1 MNLSYR
7 FISFVSKIF
16 PVSPFISKILTPS
29 PAYPLHSNRPGGGG
43 WSFHMSYYSANI
55 LRCTH
60 IKTNG
65 TQCGSP
71 AVRGRRFCFF
81 HKNWH
86 GERIPLGALPAANLN
101 PSFTLPVLED
111 ADSIQ
116 VALMQVMRL
125 ILARQIDPKMAGLL
139 LYALQTASVNLR
151 HTELEPRPRER
162 VVIDPAPPA
171 TLCSANTSG
180 AMTTSKQRT
189 KKTKTPTPRK
199 RRKPGEASDDEEEE
213 VEDDEEEEKEGD
225 DTLHVGTGAL
235 GLSRARGGSPAPL
248 PSQAQPRP
256 PTTSTSS
263 RCAIRCALSPSLDS
277 SAASAWTSLPKRFR
291 PKPSSITPGPSS
303 PHRNPKRR
311 PSLTPFL
318 PSP

>member
-1 MNLSYR
+1 
-7 FISFVSKIF
+7 
-16 PVSPFISKILTPS
+16 
-29 PAYPLHSNRPGGGG
+29 
-43 WSFHMSYYSANI
+43 MSYYSANI

-101 PSFTLPVLED
+101 ASLTLPVLED

-116 VALMQVMRL
+116 VALMQVMRM

-162 VVIDPAPPA
+162 VVIDPA
-171 TLCSANTSG
+171 SAGDALLGEHLWRNDDFEADEEEEEDTD
-180 AMTTSKQRT
+180 AEEEEDKE
-189 KKTKTPTPRK
+189 KEDED
-199 RRKPGEASDDEEEE
+199 EASDDEEEE
-213 VEDDEEEEKEGD
+213 VEDDEEEDDEEAEDGD
-225 DTLHVGTGAL
+225 SKPHVGTGASVSL
-235 GLSRARGGSPAPL
+235 LRAQSRGPAEQQPGAAPQPSATASPGDVDLVAMRHEVRAIAVSGFFRSLDMDLPPEAFPPEAFLDYAGPKHSAR
-248 PSQAQPRP
+248 QPEETAVIDP
-256 PTTSTSS
+256 
-263 RCAIRCALSPSLDS
+263 LSPVPLE
-277 SAASAWTSLPKRFR
+277 
-291 PKPSSITPGPSS
+291 
-303 PHRNPKRR
+303 
-311 PSLTPFL
+311 
-318 PSP
+318 

>member
-55 LRCTH
+55 VRCTH

-71 AVRGRRFCFF
+71 AVRGRRYCFF

-101 PSFTLPVLED
+101 ASFTLPVLED

-162 VVIDPAPPA
+162 VVIDP
-171 TLCSANTSG
+171 SAAGDSLLGEHLWRNDDFEAEDEEDEDTD
-180 AMTTSKQRT
+180 AEEEEA
-189 KKTKTPTPRK
+189 
-199 RRKPGEASDDEEEE
+199 EASDDEEEE
-213 VEDDEEEEKEGD
+213 VEDDEEEKDGD

-235 GLSRARGGSPAPL
+235 ACPAGRQPGAAPHPGATASTDNVDLVAMRHQVRAIAVSGFFRSLGMDL
-248 PSQAQPRP
+248 PPEAFPPEAFLDYAVPKQPTP
-256 PTTSTSS
+256 QPEET
-263 RCAIRCALSPSLDS
+263 AVIDPLSPVPLE
-277 SAASAWTSLPKRFR
+277 
-291 PKPSSITPGPSS
+291 
-303 PHRNPKRR
+303 
-311 PSLTPFL
+311 
-318 PSP
+318 

>member
-1 MNLSYR
+1 
-7 FISFVSKIF
+7 
-16 PVSPFISKILTPS
+16 
-29 PAYPLHSNRPGGGG
+29 
-43 WSFHMSYYSANI
+43 MSYYSANI

-101 PSFTLPVLED
+101 ASFTLPVLED

-162 VVIDPAPPA
+162 VVIDP
-171 TLCSANTSG
+171 SAASDSLLGEHLWRNDDFEAEEEEDEDTD
-180 AMTTSKQRT
+180 AEEEEDEEDED
-189 KKTKTPTPRK
+189 
-199 RRKPGEASDDEEEE
+199 EASDEEEEE
-213 VEDDEEEEKEGD
+213 VEDDEEEADEEEEDGVSEP
-225 DTLHVGTGAL
+225 HVGTGAPVSLPRAQSRGPAERQSGGAPQPGATASPDNVDLVAMRHEVRAIAVSGFFRSL
-235 GLSRARGGSPAPL
+235 GMDLPPEAFPPEAFLDYAGPKQPAP
-248 PSQAQPRP
+248 QPEETAVMLNHIESVP
-256 PTTSTSS
+256 
-263 RCAIRCALSPSLDS
+263 L
-277 SAASAWTSLPKRFR
+277 
-291 PKPSSITPGPSS
+291 KP
-303 PHRNPKRR
+303 H
-311 PSLTPFL
+311 
-318 PSP
+318 

>member
-1 MNLSYR
+1 
-7 FISFVSKIF
+7 
-16 PVSPFISKILTPS
+16 
-29 PAYPLHSNRPGGGG
+29 
-43 WSFHMSYYSANI
+43 MSHYSANI

-86 GERIPLGALPAANLN
+86 GERIRLGGLPAANLN
-101 PSFTLPVLED
+101 ASFTLPVLED

-162 VVIDPAPPA
+162 VVIDPA
-171 TLCSANTSG
+171 SAG
-180 AMTTSKQRT
+180 DALL
-189 KKTKTPTPRK
+189 
-199 RRKPGEASDDEEEE
+199 GEHLWRNDDFEAEEEA
-213 VEDDEEEEKEGD
+213 EDTDAAEAEDEQEEDKAEDAEQEQEGEIEEEDG
-225 DTLHVGTGAL
+225 HSNSHAGTGAL
-235 GLSRARGGSPAPL
+235 VSLPRAESRGPAAQQPGSQPSASAPTDHVDLVAMRHQVRAIAVSGFFRSLGMDLPPEAFPPEAFLDYAGPKQPA
-248 PSQAQPRP
+248 SQPEETAVIDP
-256 PTTSTSS
+256 
-263 RCAIRCALSPSLDS
+263 LSPVPLE
-277 SAASAWTSLPKRFR
+277 
-291 PKPSSITPGPSS
+291 
-303 PHRNPKRR
+303 
-311 PSLTPFL
+311 
-318 PSP
+318 

>member
-1 MNLSYR
+1 
-7 FISFVSKIF
+7 
-16 PVSPFISKILTPS
+16 
-29 PAYPLHSNRPGGGG
+29 
-43 WSFHMSYYSANI
+43 MSYYSANI

-162 VVIDPAPPA
+162 VVIDPA
-171 TLCSANTSG
+171 SAGDALLGEHLWRNDDFEAADEEDEDTD
-180 AMTTSKQRT
+180 AEEEED
-189 KKTKTPTPRK
+189 
-199 RRKPGEASDDEEEE
+199 EASEDKAEEVEDDDEEEE
-213 VEDDEEEEKEGD
+213 DGD
-225 DTLHVGTGAL
+225 SKPYVGTGAPACPAGEQPGSQPSATASTGDVDLVAMRHQVRAIAVSGFFRSL
-235 GLSRARGGSPAPL
+235 GMDVPPEAFPPEAFLDYAGPKQPAP
-248 PSQAQPRP
+248 QPEETAVIDP
-256 PTTSTSS
+256 
-263 RCAIRCALSPSLDS
+263 LSPVPLE
-277 SAASAWTSLPKRFR
+277 
-291 PKPSSITPGPSS
+291 
-303 PHRNPKRR
+303 
-311 PSLTPFL
+311 
-318 PSP
+318 

>member
-1 MNLSYR
+1 
-7 FISFVSKIF
+7 
-16 PVSPFISKILTPS
+16 
-29 PAYPLHSNRPGGGG
+29 
-43 WSFHMSYYSANI
+43 MSYYSANI

-86 GERIPLGALPAANLN
+86 GERIRLGALPAANLN
-101 PSFTLPVLED
+101 ASFTLPVLED

-162 VVIDPAPPA
+162 VVIDPA
-171 TLCSANTSG
+171 SAGDALLGEHLWRNDDFEAEEEEEDTDAEG
-180 AMTTSKQRT
+180 ADDEDDADEEQEK
-189 KKTKTPTPRK
+189 
-199 RRKPGEASDDEEEE
+199 DEEEE
-213 VEDDEEEEKEGD
+213 QEEEDGD
-225 DTLHVGTGAL
+225 SNSHVGAGAPVSLPRAESRGPAGQQPGSQPSATASPDNVDLVAMRHQVRAIAVSGFFRSL
-235 GLSRARGGSPAPL
+235 GMDLPPEAFPPEAFLDYAGPKQPA
-248 PSQAQPRP
+248 SQPEETAVIDP
-256 PTTSTSS
+256 
-263 RCAIRCALSPSLDS
+263 LSPVPLE
-277 SAASAWTSLPKRFR
+277 
-291 PKPSSITPGPSS
+291 
-303 PHRNPKRR
+303 
-311 PSLTPFL
+311 
-318 PSP
+318 

>member
-1 MNLSYR
+1 
-7 FISFVSKIF
+7 
-16 PVSPFISKILTPS
+16 
-29 PAYPLHSNRPGGGG
+29 
-43 WSFHMSYYSANI
+43 MSYYSANI

-101 PSFTLPVLED
+101 ASFTLPVLED

-162 VVIDPAPPA
+162 VVIDPA
-171 TLCSANTSG
+171 SAGGSLLGEHLWRNDDFEAEDEEEEAG
-180 AMTTSKQRT
+180 AEEEEDEEDEDED
-189 KKTKTPTPRK
+189 
-199 RRKPGEASDDEEEE
+199 EASDEEEGE
-213 VEDDEEEEKEGD
+213 VEDDEEEEEEEDGD
-225 DTLHVGTGAL
+225 SEPQVGPGASVSLPRAQSRGPAERQPGGAPQAGATASTGNVDLVAMRHEVRAIAVSGFFRSL
-235 GLSRARGGSPAPL
+235 GMDLPPEAFPPEAFLDYAGPKQPAR
-248 PSQAQPRP
+248 QPEETAVIDP
-256 PTTSTSS
+256 
-263 RCAIRCALSPSLDS
+263 LSPVPLE
-277 SAASAWTSLPKRFR
+277 
-291 PKPSSITPGPSS
+291 
-303 PHRNPKRR
+303 
-311 PSLTPFL
+311 
-318 PSP
+318 